1 MRLPLSGRLIA
12 TVLIAAI
19 ACFLYVIDAGLTA
32 SFASEDDTASQ
43 EEEAPSL
50 ESLTEQIAALEARVM
65 ELEANQDELA
75 AQELAY
81 PVFDAIAAVYLMD
94 QIDIHALYDQLHDGE
109 GIMPGDAGP
118 IKRLVPLLSAVDWPE
133 ELADEATALVETLA
147 QLAEALADNDLES
160 ALPLAEAAH
169 DEQHHFSRSVSQWF
183 DKLMMPEEEAE
194 QADQEQDG
202 ETESVSDGD
211 SDDHSHDNGHD
222 HGHDS
227 DDDSDDDQDTHGHDD
242 EDDSDDDDDDG
253 HGHSH

>member
-12 TVLIAAI
+12 TILIAAI
-19 ACFLYVIDAGLTA
+19 ACFLYIIDAGLTA

-43 EEEAPSL
+43 EVEAPSL
-50 ESLTEQIAALEARVM
+50 ESLTERLAALEARVM
-65 ELEANQDELA
+65 ELEANHDELA

-133 ELADEATALVETLA
+133 ELAEEATALVETLA

-169 DEQHHFSRSVSQWF
+169 DEQHHFSRSVFAWF
-183 DKLMMPEEEAE
+183 DKLMIPEKEAE
-194 QADQEQDG
+194 QAEQEQDG

-211 SDDHSHDNGHD
+211 SDDHGHD

-227 DDDSDDDQDTHGHDD
+227 DDDSEDDQDTHGHDD
-242 EDDSDDDDDDG
+242 DDDSDDDDDDDDG

>member
-12 TVLIAAI
+12 TILIAAI
-19 ACFLYVIDAGLTA
+19 ACFLYIIDAGLTA

-43 EEEAPSL
+43 EVEAPSL
-50 ESLTEQIAALEARVM
+50 ESLTERLAALEARVM
-65 ELEANQDELA
+65 ELEANHDELA
-75 AQELAY
+75 AQKLAY

-133 ELADEATALVETLA
+133 ELAEEATALVETLA

-169 DEQHHFSRSVSQWF
+169 DEQHHFSRSVFAWF
-183 DKLMMPEEEAE
+183 DKLMIPEKEAE
-194 QADQEQDG
+194 QAEQEQDG

-211 SDDHSHDNGHD
+211 SDDHGHD

-227 DDDSDDDQDTHGHDD
+227 DDDSEDDQDTHGHDD
-242 EDDSDDDDDDG
+242 DDDSDDDDDDDDG

>member
-12 TVLIAAI
+12 TILIAAI
-19 ACFLYVIDAGLTA
+19 ACFLYIIDAGLTA

-50 ESLTEQIAALEARVM
+50 ESLTERIAALEARVM
-65 ELEANQDELA
+65 ELEANDDELA
-75 AQELAY
+75 AQELTY
-81 PVFDAIAAVYLMD
+81 PVFDAIATVYLMD

-133 ELADEATALVETLA
+133 ELAEEATALVETLT

-169 DEQHHFSRSVSQWF
+169 DEQHHFSRSVSAWF
-183 DKLMMPEEEAE
+183 DKLMMPEKEAE
-194 QADQEQDG
+194 QAEQEQDE

-211 SDDHSHDNGHD
+211 SDDHGHD
-222 HGHDS
+222 HGHDN
-227 DDDSDDDQDTHGHDD
+227 DDDSEDDQDTHGHDD
-242 EDDSDDDDDDG
+242 DDDSDDDDDDDDG